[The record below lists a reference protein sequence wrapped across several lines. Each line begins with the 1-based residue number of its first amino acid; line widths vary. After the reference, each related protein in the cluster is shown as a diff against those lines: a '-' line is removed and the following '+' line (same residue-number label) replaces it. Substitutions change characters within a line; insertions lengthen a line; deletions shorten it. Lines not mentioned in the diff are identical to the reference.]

1 MSTHHFTD
9 TEGNEHWPVEV
20 FYHGDHAPHHD
31 GTPAVDD
38 EPAMEAGWY
47 WWTCFPGCMP
57 ESDPHGPFDC
67 EDDAITDAEYWL
79 NDG

>member
-20 FYHGDHAPHHD
+20 FYHD
-31 GTPAVDD
+31 GTPDVDD

-57 ESDPHGPFDC
+57 ESDPHGPFDR